1 MNVSQAEY
9 QNMKEEIVKDMIAR
23 LMEERGLTMQAAF
36 DAVYTSRLF
45 EKLSDPKTG
54 LYFQSS
60 GYGTLYI
67 GVSLHDIFKSIT
79 ISLSGVVIDFFRIY
93 IFSPLPFSAN
103 CPEMD
108 T

>member
-9 QNMKEEIVKDMIAR
+9 QNMKEEIVKDMISR
-23 LMEERGLTMQAAF
+23 LMEQRGLTLQQAF

-60 GYGTLYI
+60 GYVYSYLEEELENGT
-67 GVSLHDIFKSIT
+67 V
-79 ISLSGVVIDFFRIY
+79 
-93 IFSPLPFSAN
+93 LPS
-103 CPEMD
+103 EK
-108 T
+108 